1 MSYLI
6 DLILHLDTHLNSI
19 ISHHSIYAYVLL
31 FLLIFCETG
40 FVITPFLPGDSL
52 IFATAALAAGGGRI
66 NIPLVIMLFII
77 AAISG
82 DTVNYQVGHFFRD
95 RVESRQRIPFI
106 KLEYIDRTHAFFMR
120 HGGKTIVIARF
131 VPIIRTFAP
140 FVAGVGTM
148 SYRWFLGYNIIG
160 GISWVTLFFTIGYFF
175 GNLPVIKT
183 HFSLILVVIILISV
197 LPAIFAFVGSKS
209 TKIKKNK
216 I

>member
-77 AAISG
+77 AAVSG

-106 KLEYIDRTHAFFMR
+106 KLEYIDRTHAFFKR

>member
-1 MSYLI
+1 LSYLI

-77 AAISG
+77 AAVCG
-82 DTVNYQVGHFFRD
+82 DIVNYQVGHFFRD

-175 GNLPVIKT
+175 GNLPIIKT

>member
-1 MSYLI
+1 LSYLI
-6 DLILHLDTHLNSI
+6 DLVLHLDTHLNSI

-77 AAISG
+77 AAVCG

-106 KLEYIDRTHAFFMR
+106 KLEYIDRTHAFFQR

-175 GNLPVIKT
+175 GNLPIVKT

-197 LPAIFAFVGSKS
+197 IPAIFAFVGSKS
-209 TKIKKNK
+209 TKLKKNK